1 MKYKC
6 MMSCE
11 GTKTYSE
18 PGKCPVCSMNLV
30 PVEET
35 TEPSQ
40 DDKPKGHDHSSHSHR
55 HCC

>member
-18 PGKCPVCSMNLV
+18 PGKCPVCGMNLV

-40 DDKPKGHDHSSHSHR
+40 DDKPKGHDHGSHSHR